1 MKPFKLLR
9 CHIPFCEL
17 ALGPILI
24 ILVIIH
30 HPHHCPH
37 HNHHITIIIGI
48 SMLRVATCCIPL
60 CNLALGPSPAKL
72 ESQMLIHSNARW
84 HLLECSPT
92 ATLAKLDLQ
101 MLMHS
106 NPCSGMAYSHKEFL
120 LMCKVVKL
128 FVKIT

>member
-1 MKPFKLLR
+1 MFLLLTYDSQPLNDEAFKLLR
-9 CHIPFCEL
+9 CHIPLCEL

-60 CNLALGPSPAKL
+60 CELALGPTLAEL
-72 ESQMLIHSNARW
+72 ESQMLIHSNQ
-84 HLLECSPT
+84 
-92 ATLAKLDLQ
+92 KL
-101 MLMHS
+101 
-106 NPCSGMAYSHKEFL
+106 
-120 LMCKVVKL
+120 
-128 FVKIT
+128 T